1 MSDFVLTCESAA
13 DRTREFFASRN
24 IPVVCFHYEID
35 DVVYTDDLYQS
46 ITPDEFFAQIA
57 AGAMPKTSQVSVGE
71 YKEFWE
77 PFVAEGKDVLH
88 LALSSGIS
96 GTYGS
101 ACVAAQMLADRYPQ
115 GGKVRVIDSLAASS
129 GFGLLLEYAADVR
142 DSGASLDETA
152 AWIEEHK
159 LNLHHWFFSTDLS
172 SYLRGGR
179 ISAASAIIGTAL
191 KICPLMTVD
200 CDGKLSPREKIR
212 TKKRAISEMAKTMMA
227 HVQDGADYSGKC
239 IMSHSACREDAEA
252 VAALIEEQ
260 VPFDL
265 VSHVYMS
272 RDQEGQNMLDNS
284 RFYYHLIPQL
294 IEEGQKNGEFS
305 KEDSAEN
312 LADNYASL
320 ERGMIYDWCLKGGSY
335 SLREKGKQLLPIYLQ
350 SLRKAG

>member
-35 DVVYTDDLYQS
+35 GVVHTDDLYQS

-71 YKEFWE
+71 YEEFWE
-77 PFVAEGKDVLH
+77 PFVAE
-88 LALSSGIS
+88 GIS

-115 GGKVRVIDSLAASS
+115 GGKVRVIDSLGASS

-200 CDGKLSPREKIR
+200 CEGGLSPREKIR

-239 IMSHSACREDAEA
+239 ILSHSACREDAEA

-260 VPFDL
+260 VP
-265 VSHVYMS
+265 
-272 RDQEGQNMLDNS
+272 Q
-284 RFYYHLIPQL
+284 
-294 IEEGQKNGEFS
+294 
-305 KEDSAEN
+305 
-312 LADNYASL
+312 
-320 ERGMIYDWCLKGGSY
+320 LKGKIEIDNIGALIGSHTGPGTVA
-335 SLREKGKQLLPIYLQ
+335 LFFMGDKRVD
-350 SLRKAG
+350 

>member
-71 YKEFWE
+71 YEEFWE

-88 LALSSGIS
+88 LTLSSGIS

-129 GFGLLLEYAADVR
+129 GFGLLAECAADVR
-142 DSGASLDETA
+142 DGGASLDETA

-159 LNLHHWFFSTDLS
+159 LNLHHWVLLDRSVELPTRRSHF
-172 SYLRGGR
+172 GR
-179 ISAASAIIGTAL
+179 
-191 KICPLMTVD
+191 
-200 CDGKLSPREKIR
+200 
-212 TKKRAISEMAKTMMA
+212 KRD
-227 HVQDGADYSGKC
+227 HRHGA
-239 IMSHSACREDAEA
+239 
-252 VAALIEEQ
+252 
-260 VPFDL
+260 
-265 VSHVYMS
+265 
-272 RDQEGQNMLDNS
+272 
-284 RFYYHLIPQL
+284 
-294 IEEGQKNGEFS
+294 
-305 KEDSAEN
+305 
-312 LADNYASL
+312 
-320 ERGMIYDWCLKGGSY
+320 
-335 SLREKGKQLLPIYLQ
+335 
-350 SLRKAG
+350 